1 MRLSILNCSYSAL
14 PYLKTLIFE
23 WNRPK
28 CAYSGKSH
36 MTSTTFPI
44 QKNCMA
50 WNLPNLERVVLINYE
65 LDWEYMYFN
74 MLGWTSNRWVPTL
87 DLSRSL
93 LSVPRVRSVY
103 FSGVVRK
110 LEQFVEEGRIILGHV
125 HEY

>member
-1 MRLSILNCSYSAL
+1 MILYILNCSYSAL

-28 CAYSGKSH
+28 CTYSGKSH

-44 QKNCMA
+44 MKDCMA
-50 WNLPNLERVVLINYE
+50 WNLPNLESVVLINYE

-74 MLGWTSNRWVPTL
+74 MLGWTSNRWVPRL
-87 DLSRSL
+87 DLSRSI